1 MISAARFRLQLI
13 RALSFAVVAVLACS
27 ATLAAQT
34 LTWNANTESNLA
46 GYIVQY
52 GTQSGNPSTSINVG
66 NVTSRTMT
74 GLTAGTTYYFRVV
87 AYNTTGQQ
95 STPSTQVSYTVPGGS
110 TAPTI
115 TSVSPTSGPATG
127 GTLITITGTS
137 FATGATVRVG
147 GALAT
152 GITLVSSTQLRA
164 TTPAGS
170 AGARDVQVTNS
181 SGSSATRAG
190 AFTYTATSTTP
201 TLTSVSPTSGPTTGG
216 TTITL
221 TGTNFVSGATVR
233 VGGVAATSVV
243 FSSATRVTARTPA
256 GTAGARDVQITNPN
270 GQSATRAG
278 LHLHDVDDA
287 HADVGLADVRPDDRR
302 HHHHADRHQLRVG
315 ATVRVG
321 GVAASYVVFSSAT
334 QVTARTPAGTAG
346 ARDVQITNPNGQS
359 ATRAGAFT
367 YTTSTTPTLTSVSPT
382 SGPTTGGTTI
392 TLTGT
397 NFVSGA
403 TVRVGGVAATNVA
416 FSSATRVTARTPAG
430 TAGARDVRI
439 TNPNGQSATRTG
451 AFTYTT
457 STTPTLTSV
466 SPTSGPTTGG
476 TTITLTGTNF
486 VSGATVRVGG
496 VAATNVAFS
505 SATRVTARTPA
516 GTAGARDVQI
526 TNPNGQSATRTGAFT
541 YTTGS
546 STGL

>member
-27 ATLAAQT
+27 ATLSAQT

-66 NVTSRTMT
+66 NVTSRTVT

-95 STPSTQVSYTVPGGS
+95 SAPSTQVSYTVPGGS

-115 TSVSPTSGPATG
+115 TSVSPTSGPTTG

-164 TTPAGS
+164 TTPAGT

-278 LHLHDVDDA
+278 AFTYTTSTTPTLTSVSPTSGPTTGGTTITLTGTNFVS
-287 HADVGLADVRPDDRR
+287 
-302 HHHHADRHQLRVG
+302 G

-321 GVAASYVVFSSAT
+321 GVAATSVVFSSAT
-334 QVTARTPAGTAG
+334 RVTARTPAGTAG

-403 TVRVGGVAATNVA
+403 TVRVGGVAATNVV

-451 AFTYTT
+451 AFTYTAT
-457 STTPTLTSV
+457 SGALTATSV
-466 SPTSGPTTGG
+466 SPLSGPSTGG
-476 TTITLTGTNF
+476 TLVTVRGTNF
-486 VSGATVRVGG
+486 VQGVTVSFGRLLATSV
-496 VAATNVAFS
+496 TFIS
-505 SATRVTARTPA
+505 STELRARTPA
-516 GTAGARDVQI
+516 RTAG
-526 TNPNGQSATRTGAFT
+526 
-541 YTTGS
+541 
-546 STGL
+546 LL

>member
-27 ATLAAQT
+27 ATLSAQT

-66 NVTSRTMT
+66 NVTSRTVT

-95 STPSTQVSYTVPGGS
+95 SAPSTQVSYTVPGGS

-115 TSVSPTSGPATG
+115 TSVSPTSGPTTG
-127 GTLITITGTS
+127 GTLITITGTN

-233 VGGVAATSVV
+233 VGGVAAT
-243 FSSATRVTARTPA
+243 
-256 GTAGARDVQITNPN
+256 N
-270 GQSATRAG
+270 
-278 LHLHDVDDA
+278 
-287 HADVGLADVRPDDRR
+287 
-302 HHHHADRHQLRVG
+302 
-315 ATVRVG
+315 
-321 GVAASYVVFSSAT
+321 VVFSSAT

-367 YTTSTTPTLTSVSPT
+367 YTTSTTPTL
-382 SGPTTGGTTI
+382 
-392 TLTGT
+392 
-397 NFVSGA
+397 
-403 TVRVGGVAATNVA
+403 
-416 FSSATRVTARTPAG
+416 
-430 TAGARDVRI
+430 
-439 TNPNGQSATRTG
+439 
-451 AFTYTT
+451 
-457 STTPTLTSV
+457 TPTLTSV

-526 TNPNGQSATRTGAFT
+526 TNPNGQSATRAGAFTYTTTSTTPTLTSVSPTSGPTTGGTTITLTGTNFVSGATVRVGGVAATSVVFSSATRLTARTPAGTAGARDVQITNPNGQSATRTGAFT
-541 YTTGS
+541 YTGDATTPTRRRSRRVRARRRAAPLITVTGTQLRTVGRRRSGSAAWRRPASRS
-546 STGL
+546 SARRELRGA

>member
-27 ATLAAQT
+27 ATLSAQT

-66 NVTSRTMT
+66 NVTSRTVT
-74 GLTAGTTYYFRVV
+74 GLTAGATYYFRVV
-87 AYNTTGQQ
+87 AYNTSGQQ
-95 STPSTQVSYTVPGGS
+95 STPSTQVTYTVPGGS

-181 SGSSATRAG
+181 SGSSATRVG
-190 AFTYTATSTTP
+190 AFTYTTSTTPTLTSVSPTSGPTTGGTTITLTGTNFVSGATVRVGGVAATYVVFSSATQVTARTPAGTAGARDVQITNPNGQSATRVGAFTYTTSTTPTLTSVSPTSGPTTGGTTITLTGTNFVSGATVRVGGVAATYVVFSSATRVTARTPAGTAGARDVRITNPNGQSATRVGAFTYTTTSTTP

-270 GQSATRAG
+270 GQSATR
-278 LHLHDVDDA
+278 
-287 HADVGLADVRPDDRR
+287 
-302 HHHHADRHQLRVG
+302 
-315 ATVRVG
+315 T
-321 GVAASYVVFSSAT
+321 
-334 QVTARTPAGTAG
+334 
-346 ARDVQITNPNGQS
+346 
-359 ATRAGAFT
+359 GAFT
-367 YTTSTTPTLTSVSPT
+367 YTVTAGTLTATSVSPL
-382 SGPTTGGTTI
+382 SGPSTGGTLVTVR
-392 TLTGT
+392 GT

-403 TVRVGGVAATNVA
+403 A
-416 FSSATRVTARTPAG
+416 VTFRPTPRDQRHLHQLDG
-430 TAGARDVRI
+430 TAGAD
-439 TNPNGQSATRTG
+439 
-451 AFTYTT
+451 
-457 STTPTLTSV
+457 
-466 SPTSGPTTGG
+466 
-476 TTITLTGTNF
+476 
-486 VSGATVRVGG
+486 
-496 VAATNVAFS
+496 
-505 SATRVTARTPA
+505 ARAESWP
-516 GTAGARDVQI
+516 I
-526 TNPNGQSATRTGAFT
+526 
-541 YTTGS
+541 
-546 STGL
+546 